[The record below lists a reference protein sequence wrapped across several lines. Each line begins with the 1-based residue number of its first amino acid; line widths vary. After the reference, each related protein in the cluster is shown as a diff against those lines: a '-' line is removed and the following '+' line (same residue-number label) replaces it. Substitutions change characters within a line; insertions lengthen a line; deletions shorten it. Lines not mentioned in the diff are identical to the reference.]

1 MLRSRWGLFL
11 FLIVVGAIAGL
22 LLGWI
27 VVPTRYEQVPPS
39 ALRID
44 YQADYVLMTAQ
55 LYQKEG
61 DLVKAVERLAFLG
74 DVAPS
79 ELLRQA
85 LLFAEPRYADA
96 DLVLMRALD
105 EALAPF
111 ENLGG
116 GAQP

>member
-1 MLRSRWGLFL
+1 MLRSRWGLFI
-11 FLIVVGAIAGL
+11 FLMVVGAICGL

-27 VVPTRYEQVPPS
+27 VFPTRYEQIPPR

-74 DVAPS
+74 DIAPS

-96 DLVLMRALD
+96 DLVLMRSLD

-111 ENLGG
+111 ENLSGETE
-116 GAQP
+116 P